1 MEHKALMQPKPIL
14 GATLAAVIASVG
26 ALAACG
32 ESPTGTRVAPTP
44 GTLAAPVTTETPTQP
59 IAAPQPVPA
68 SKGEPL
74 TDHAA
79 LTLFAEAMSAV
90 ETAHVAGEL
99 DVRESAV
106 APGAAILQAFS
117 GYGQMDADSR
127 FAGIVQIV
135 AEGTFPFESRWVDGV
150 YYDRDPGTGKWGVV
164 APETGQRVLLGLFD
178 SSLIGSAEDML
189 DPTVRREVLDGA
201 PVLRVD
207 GTVDRSDLLISR
219 KVLWIGED
227 DYLLRRVRLE
237 GSPPPDLVS
246 GSQEGYFTLTA
257 DYSGYNQLVIVTAP

>member
-1 MEHKALMQPKPIL
+1 MQPKPIV
-14 GATLAAVIASVG
+14 GAILVAAIAAAG

-32 ESPTGTRVAPTP
+32 DSLTETGGEPTRTADLSAPT
-44 GTLAAPVTTETPTQP
+44 TMQTPVQPT
-59 IAAPQPVPA
+59 AAPQPTPA

-74 TDHAA
+74 TDHTA

-90 ETAHVAGEL
+90 GTAHVTGEL
-99 DVRESAV
+99 DVRESVV
-106 APGAAILQAFS
+106 APGALILQTFS

-127 FAGIVQIV
+127 FAGIVQVV
-135 AEGTFPFESRWVDGV
+135 AAGTFPFESRWVDGA

-164 APETGQRVLLGLFD
+164 APETGQRVLIGLFE
-178 SSLIGSAEDML
+178 SSLVGSADDMR
-189 DPTVRREVLDGA
+189 DPTVTREVLDGA

-207 GTVDRSDLLISR
+207 GAVDRADLLVSR

-227 DYLLRRVRLE
+227 DYLLRRIRLE
-237 GSPPPDLVS
+237 GSPPPELVN

>member
-1 MEHKALMQPKPIL
+1 MQPKPIV
-14 GATLAAVIASVG
+14 GAILVAAIAAAG

-32 ESPTGTRVAPTP
+32 DSLTETGGEPTRTADLSAPT
-44 GTLAAPVTTETPTQP
+44 TMQTPVQPT
-59 IAAPQPVPA
+59 AAPQPTPA

-74 TDHAA
+74 TDHTA

-90 ETAHVAGEL
+90 GTAHVTGEL
-99 DVRESAV
+99 DVRESVV
-106 APGAAILQAFS
+106 APGALILQTFS

-127 FAGIVQIV
+127 FAGIVQVV
-135 AEGTFPFESRWVDGV
+135 AAGTFPFESRWVDGA

-164 APETGQRVLLGLFD
+164 APETGQRVLIGLFE
-178 SSLIGSAEDML
+178 SSLVGSADDMR
-189 DPTVRREVLDGA
+189 DPTVTREVLDGA

-207 GTVDRSDLLISR
+207 GAVGRADLLVSR

-227 DYLLRRVRLE
+227 DYLLRRIRLE
-237 GSPPPDLVS
+237 GSPPPELVN

>member
-1 MEHKALMQPKPIL
+1 MQPKPIV
-14 GATLAAVIASVG
+14 GAILVAAIAAAG

-32 ESPTGTRVAPTP
+32 DSLTETGGEPTRTGAI
-44 GTLAAPVTTETPTQP
+44 AAPDTIQTPVQP
-59 IAAPQPVPA
+59 TAAPQPTPA

-74 TDHAA
+74 TDHTA

-90 ETAHVAGEL
+90 GTAHVTGEL
-99 DVRESAV
+99 DVRESVV
-106 APGAAILQAFS
+106 APGALILQTFS

-127 FAGIVQIV
+127 FAGIVQVV
-135 AEGTFPFESRWVDGV
+135 AAGTFPFESRWVDGA

-164 APETGQRVLLGLFD
+164 APETGQRVLIGLFE
-178 SSLIGSAEDML
+178 SSLVGSADDMR
-189 DPTVRREVLDGA
+189 DPTVTREVLDGA

-207 GTVDRSDLLISR
+207 GAVDRADLLVSR

-227 DYLLRRVRLE
+227 DYLLRRIRLE
-237 GSPPPDLVS
+237 GSPPPELVN

>member
-1 MEHKALMQPKPIL
+1 MQPKPIV
-14 GATLAAVIASVG
+14 GAILVAAIAAAG

-32 ESPTGTRVAPTP
+32 DSLTETGGEPTRTGAI
-44 GTLAAPVTTETPTQP
+44 AAPDTMQTPVQP
-59 IAAPQPVPA
+59 TAAPQPTPA

-74 TDHAA
+74 TDHTA

-90 ETAHVAGEL
+90 GTAHVTGEL
-99 DVRESAV
+99 DVRESVV
-106 APGAAILQAFS
+106 APGALILQTFS

-127 FAGIVQIV
+127 FAGIVQVV
-135 AEGTFPFESRWVDGV
+135 AAGTFPFESRWVDGA

-164 APETGQRVLLGLFD
+164 APETGQRVLIGLFE
-178 SSLIGSAEDML
+178 SSLVGSADDMR
-189 DPTVRREVLDGA
+189 DPTVTREVLDGA

-207 GTVDRSDLLISR
+207 GAVDRADLLVSR

-227 DYLLRRVRLE
+227 DYLLRRIRLE
-237 GSPPPDLVS
+237 GSPPPELVN

>member
-1 MEHKALMQPKPIL
+1 MQPKPIV
-14 GATLAAVIASVG
+14 GAILVAAIAAAG

-32 ESPTGTRVAPTP
+32 DDLTSTGGEPTRTGAI
-44 GTLAAPVTTETPTQP
+44 AAPDTIQTPVQP
-59 IAAPQPVPA
+59 TAAPQPTPA

-74 TDHAA
+74 TDHTA

-90 ETAHVAGEL
+90 GTAHVTGEL
-99 DVRESAV
+99 DVRESVV
-106 APGAAILQAFS
+106 APGALILQFFS

-127 FAGIVQIV
+127 FAGIVQVV
-135 AEGTFPFESRWVDGV
+135 AAGTFPFESRWVDGA
-150 YYDRDPGTGKWGVV
+150 YYDRDPATGNWGEV
-164 APETGQRVLLGLFD
+164 APEAGQRLLIGLFE
-178 SSLIGSAEDML
+178 SSLVGSADDMR
-189 DPTVRREVLDGA
+189 DPTVTREVLDGA

-207 GTVDRSDLLISR
+207 GAVDRADLLVSR

-227 DYLLRRVRLE
+227 DYLLRRIRLE
-237 GSPPPDLVS
+237 GSPPPELVN

>member
-1 MEHKALMQPKPIL
+1 MQPKPIV
-14 GATLAAVIASVG
+14 GAILVAAIAAAG

-32 ESPTGTRVAPTP
+32 DDLTSTGGEPTRTADLSAPT
-44 GTLAAPVTTETPTQP
+44 TMLTPVQPT
-59 IAAPQPVPA
+59 AAPQPTPA

-74 TDHAA
+74 TDHTA

-90 ETAHVAGEL
+90 GTAHVTGEL
-99 DVRESAV
+99 DVRESVV
-106 APGAAILQAFS
+106 APGALILQTFS

-127 FAGIVQIV
+127 FAGIVQVV
-135 AEGTFPFESRWVDGV
+135 AAGTFPFESRWVDGA

-164 APETGQRVLLGLFD
+164 APETGQRVLIGLFE
-178 SSLIGSAEDML
+178 SSLVGSADDMR
-189 DPTVRREVLDGA
+189 DPTVTREVLDGA

-207 GTVDRSDLLISR
+207 GAVDRADLLVSR

-227 DYLLRRVRLE
+227 DYLLRRIRLE
-237 GSPPPDLVS
+237 GSPPPELVN